1 MKTSELISRLQAEL
15 QAQGDKEI
23 IIAANKH
30 SYKDAKLVTRDDIT
44 TLALFDKIAD

>member
-15 QAQGDKEI
+15 QEKGDKEI

-30 SYKDAKLVTRDDIT
+30 SYKDVKIVTREAST
-44 TLALFDKIAD
+44 TLALFDKVAD

>member
-1 MKTSELISRLQAEL
+1 MKTSELIAKLQEEL
-15 QAQGDKEI
+15 AKSGDKKI

-30 SYKDAKLVTRDDIT
+30 SYADIMIVSHDEDT